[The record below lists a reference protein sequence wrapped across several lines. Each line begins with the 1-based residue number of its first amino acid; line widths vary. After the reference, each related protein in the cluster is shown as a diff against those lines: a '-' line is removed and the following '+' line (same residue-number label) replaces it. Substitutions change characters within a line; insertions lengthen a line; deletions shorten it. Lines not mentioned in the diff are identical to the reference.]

1 MTTRPYLRSSL
12 ARSLL
17 EKMVRDDNLRNLDKS
32 KWYDVDLDFVDC
44 EIKDL
49 FFPSQDDDETED
61 FLQNCFEKS
70 DWLLT
75 QIFHALA
82 RSFMCWF
89 MTRTSIN
96 GLVTF
101 YF

>member
-1 MTTRPYLRSSL
+1 MSSSPVPLKTRRVGERKSIESSNVL
-12 ARSLL
+12 PL
-17 EKMVRDDNLRNLDKS
+17 
-32 KWYDVDLDFVDC
+32 WYDVDLDLVDC
-44 EIKDL
+44 EIKDF
-49 FFPSQDDDETED
+49 FFPSHDDDETED

-96 GLVTF
+96 G
-101 YF
+101 